1 MDKGSTR
8 RFIKDVMLGR
18 FLLVIVCIMILASG
32 CASGPMT
39 REEMNPVLPS
49 RTADPRVGLVIL
61 EGEPACLIEFYD
73 QAGRLIQEWSEAG
86 KDPLTPKFNGHRKPR
101 LYDKVFLE
109 PGYYRLKIH
118 PFYYTSNLFTERRLV
133 ELRVRHSSIRVDR
146 KVDSYDSQYTGRYW
160 GWILR
165 INTGDIPRQHY
176 SGPQTNLTGR
186 GLPGWIIDQIFGG
199 GR

>member
-101 LYDKVFLE
+101 LYTVVLE
-109 PGYYRLKIH
+109 PGSYRVEIR
-118 PFYYTSNLFTERRLV
+118 PFFYTANLFVKRRLV
-133 ELRVRHSSIRVDR
+133 ELPVRYISIYANN
-146 KVDSYDSQYTGRYW
+146 KADSYDAEYTGRYW